1 MASIIY
7 TKYKPLYKVTLN
19 GQVIGYIED
28 KENMKKMVEHYK
40 NDIYDN
46 IAYITLNCQ
55 PDYELQ
61 FASGK
66 VKDDTDKVLSAI
78 KNNSIITY
86 RTYAINQ
93 NGKEKIR
100 VNTEAEAMEI
110 VNSVNKVDRK
120 KVTITEIYSSEHIA
134 KENTISKEVAVSKLT
149 SKVKKKKQKTKRKK
163 ITNRSS
169 IVRDTET
176 VDVKKATTKK
186 VKKVAIKNVKV
197 KKEKKVT
204 KKEEEDED
212 EKTEDTS
219 SVSSNKFA
227 FPVKGCSLKNVRS
240 KKFPSYSGHTGIDI
254 NINVKGKSV
263 VAADDGVVIKSKAIK
278 SKGGSYRSY
287 GECIMIRHNDGKVTL
302 YAHMKKDS
310 RVVFVGDKVHR
321 GQVIGKVGSTGN
333 SSGTHLHFEVKIKGK
348 AVNPFKYL

>member
-1 MASIIY
+1 
-7 TKYKPLYKVTLN
+7 
-19 GQVIGYIED
+19 
-28 KENMKKMVEHYK
+28 MKKMVEHYK

-55 PDYELQ
+55 PNYELQ

-66 VKDDTDKVLSAI
+66 VKDDTNKVLSAI
-78 KNNSIITY
+78 KNNSIVTY

-110 VNSVNKVDRK
+110 VNSVNEIDRK
-120 KVTITEIYSSEHIA
+120 KVTITEIYSAEHIA
-134 KENTISKEVAVSKLT
+134 KENEISKEVAVSKLT
-149 SKVKKKKQKTKRKK
+149 TKVKKQKTKRKK
-163 ITNRSS
+163 TTHRSLTARVNKEENIKKITKQKTKR
-169 IVRDTET
+169 VT
-176 VDVKKATTKK
+176 VKKF
-186 VKKVAIKNVKV
+186 KV

-204 KKEEEDED
+204 KKEEEE
-212 EKTEDTS
+212 EKIEDTP

-227 FPVKGCSLKNVRS
+227 FPVRGCSLKNIKS

-287 GECIMIRHNDGKVTL
+287 GECIIIRHNDGKVTL

-310 RVVFVGDKVHR
+310 RVVFVGDKVHK

-333 SSGTHLHFEVKIKGK
+333 SSGTHLHFEVKIKGR

>member
-55 PDYELQ
+55 PNYELQ

-66 VKDDTDKVLSAI
+66 VKDDTNKVLSAI
-78 KNNSIITY
+78 KNNSIVTY

-110 VNSVNKVDRK
+110 VNSVNEIDRK
-120 KVTITEIYSSEHIA
+120 KVTITEIYSAEHIA
-134 KENTISKEVAVSKLT
+134 KENEISKEVAVSKLT
-149 SKVKKKKQKTKRKK
+149 TKVKKQKTKRKK
-163 ITNRSS
+163 TTHRSLTARVNKEENIKKITKQKTKR
-169 IVRDTET
+169 VT
-176 VDVKKATTKK
+176 VKKF
-186 VKKVAIKNVKV
+186 KV

-204 KKEEEDED
+204 KKEEEE
-212 EKTEDTS
+212 EKIEDTP

-227 FPVKGCSLKNVRS
+227 FPVRGCSLKNIKS

-287 GECIMIRHNDGKVTL
+287 GECIIIRHNDGKVTL

-310 RVVFVGDKVHR
+310 RVVFVGDKVHK

-333 SSGTHLHFEVKIKGK
+333 SSGTHLHFEVKIKGR

>member
-28 KENMKKMVEHYK
+28 KENMEKMVEHYK

-46 IAYITLNCQ
+46 IAYITLNCE
-55 PDYELQ
+55 PNYELQ

-66 VKDDTDKVLSAI
+66 VKDDTNKVLSAI

-110 VNSVNKVDRK
+110 VNSVNKIDRK

-134 KENTISKEVAVSKLT
+134 KEDTISKEVAVSKLT
-149 SKVKKKKQKTKRKK
+149 TKVKKQKTKRKK
-163 ITNRSS
+163 TTHRSLTARVNKEENIKKITKQKTKR
-169 IVRDTET
+169 VT
-176 VDVKKATTKK
+176 VKKF
-186 VKKVAIKNVKV
+186 KV

-204 KKEEEDED
+204 KKEEEE
-212 EKTEDTS
+212 EKIEDTP

-227 FPVKGCSLKNVRS
+227 FPVRGCSLKNIKS

-287 GECIMIRHNDGKVTL
+287 GECIIIRHNDGKVTL

-310 RVVFVGDKVHR
+310 RVVFVGDKVHK

-333 SSGTHLHFEVKIKGK
+333 SSGTHLHFEVKIKGR

>member
-28 KENMKKMVEHYK
+28 KENMEKMVEHYK

-46 IAYITLNCQ
+46 IAYITLNCE
-55 PDYELQ
+55 PNYELQ

-66 VKDDTDKVLSAI
+66 VKDDTNKVLSAI

-110 VNSVNKVDRK
+110 VNSVNKIDRK

-134 KENTISKEVAVSKLT
+134 KEDTISKEVAVSKLT
-149 SKVKKKKQKTKRKK
+149 TKVKKQKTKRKK
-163 ITNRSS
+163 TTHRSLTARVNKEENIKKITKQKTKR
-169 IVRDTET
+169 VT
-176 VDVKKATTKK
+176 VKKF
-186 VKKVAIKNVKV
+186 KV

-204 KKEEEDED
+204 KKEEEE
-212 EKTEDTS
+212 EKIEDTP

-227 FPVKGCSLKNVRS
+227 FPVRGCSLKNIKS

-287 GECIMIRHNDGKVTL
+287 GECIIIRHNDGKVTL
-302 YAHMKKDS
+302 YAHMKKD
-310 RVVFVGDKVHR
+310 
-321 GQVIGKVGSTGN
+321 
-333 SSGTHLHFEVKIKGK
+333 
-348 AVNPFKYL
+348 

>member
-28 KENMKKMVEHYK
+28 KENMEKMVEHYK

-46 IAYITLNCQ
+46 IAYITLNCE
-55 PDYELQ
+55 PNYELQ

-66 VKDDTDKVLSAI
+66 VKDDTEKVLSAI
-78 KNNSIITY
+78 KNNSIVTY

-110 VNSVNKVDRK
+110 VNSVNEIDRK
-120 KVTITEIYSSEHIA
+120 KVTITEIYSAEHIA
-134 KENTISKEVAVSKLT
+134 KENEISKEVAVSKLT
-149 SKVKKKKQKTKRKK
+149 TKVKKQKTKRKK
-163 ITNRSS
+163 TTHRSLTARVNKEENIKKITKQKTKR
-169 IVRDTET
+169 VT
-176 VDVKKATTKK
+176 VKKF
-186 VKKVAIKNVKV
+186 KV

-204 KKEEEDED
+204 KKEEEE
-212 EKTEDTS
+212 EKIEDTP

-227 FPVKGCSLKNVRS
+227 FPVRGCSLKNIKS

-310 RVVFVGDKVHR
+310 RVVFVGDKVYK

-333 SSGTHLHFEVKIKGK
+333 SSGTHLHFEVKIKGR

>member
-46 IAYITLNCQ
+46 IAYITLNCE
-55 PDYELQ
+55 PNYELQ

-66 VKDDTDKVLSAI
+66 VKDDTEKVLSAI

-110 VNSVNKVDRK
+110 VNSVNEIDRK
-120 KVTITEIYSSEHIA
+120 KVTITEIYSAEHIA
-134 KENTISKEVAVSKLT
+134 KEDTISKEVAVSKLT
-149 SKVKKKKQKTKRKK
+149 TKVKKQKTKRKK
-163 ITNRSS
+163 TTHRSLTARVNKEENIKKITKQKTKR
-169 IVRDTET
+169 VT
-176 VDVKKATTKK
+176 VKKF
-186 VKKVAIKNVKV
+186 KV

-204 KKEEEDED
+204 KKEEEE
-212 EKTEDTS
+212 EKIEDTP

-227 FPVKGCSLKNVRS
+227 FPVRGCSLKNIKS

-310 RVVFVGDKVHR
+310 RVVFVGDKVYK

-333 SSGTHLHFEVKIKGK
+333 SSGTHLHFEVKIKGR

>member
-55 PDYELQ
+55 PNYELQ

-66 VKDDTDKVLSAI
+66 VKDDTEKVLSAI
-78 KNNSIITY
+78 KNNSIVTY

-110 VNSVNKVDRK
+110 VNSVNEIDRK
-120 KVTITEIYSSEHIA
+120 KVTITEIYSAEHIA
-134 KENTISKEVAVSKLT
+134 KENEISKEVAVSKLT
-149 SKVKKKKQKTKRKK
+149 TKVKKQKTKRKK
-163 ITNRSS
+163 TTHRSLTARVNKEENIKKITKQKTKR
-169 IVRDTET
+169 VT
-176 VDVKKATTKK
+176 VKKF
-186 VKKVAIKNVKV
+186 KV

-204 KKEEEDED
+204 KKEEEE
-212 EKTEDTS
+212 EKIEDTP

-227 FPVKGCSLKNVRS
+227 FPVRGCSLKNIKS

-287 GECIMIRHNDGKVTL
+287 GECIIIRHNDGKVTL

-310 RVVFVGDKVHR
+310 RVVFVGDKVHK

-333 SSGTHLHFEVKIKGK
+333 SSGTHLHFEVKIKGR